1 MKKTAQSS
9 AQRPRGVT
17 LLAIGHI
24 INAVLTIVAFV
35 GIILFIGAM
44 DEIIGIEGAGPFG
57 GLVGNA
63 TEFVAILGISALI
76 ISALEIW
83 WAIAFYQLRKGSYTP
98 GLVLG
103 GFLALSL
110 LSGNILSGAIGVATI
125 VYLLQ
130 DHVKQLFGR

>member
-1 MKKTAQSS
+1 MKKTAQPSG
-9 AQRPRGVT
+9 QRPQGVT

-35 GIILFIGAM
+35 GILVFLGAL
-44 DEIIGIEGAGPFG
+44 GATGAAGPFD

-103 GFLALSL
+103 VFLALSL
-110 LSGNILSGAIGVATI
+110 LSGNILSGGIGVATI

-130 DHVKQLFGR
+130 GHVKQLFGRGK